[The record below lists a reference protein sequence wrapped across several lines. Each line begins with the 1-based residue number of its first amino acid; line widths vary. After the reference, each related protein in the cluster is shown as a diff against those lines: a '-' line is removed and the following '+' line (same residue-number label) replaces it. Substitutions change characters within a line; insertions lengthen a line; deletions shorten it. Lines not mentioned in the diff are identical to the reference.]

1 MAKLEMVVVGIAMM
15 QKRVKQEQTLLK
27 DLRRQNIKMKKDET
41 KKVVRDL
48 K

>member
-1 MAKLEMVVVGIAMM
+1 MVVVGIAMM

-27 DLRRQNIKMKKDET
+27 DWQRQNIKMKKDET